1 MQELNLVNVNLILI
15 NNQLQ
20 LNRIHIILIKY
31 LIKMHNKYNNIYI

>member
-20 LNRIHIILIKY
+20 LNQIHIILIKY
-31 LIKMHNKYNNIYI
+31 LIKMHNKYNILYI

>member
-20 LNRIHIILIKY
+20 LNQIHIILIKY
-31 LIKMHNKYNNIYI
+31 LIKMHNKYNIIYI